1 MSRVIH
7 WGDSSRQA
15 LVDELPEAVVVLA
28 IGAVEQ
34 HGPYL
39 PTTTDILISSRVAA
53 AAAEVSV
60 ERGGRTVIVA
70 PPLPFGIS
78 GHHRAFGGTLSLEP
92 RTMLAVLEDLIDSI
106 ERQGGRRLLIV
117 NGHGGNRGIARAAAS
132 AADARESI
140 TVAAVD
146 YWDLHAGAAPGH
158 AGEVETSLVLAIAPE
173 LVAAPIPPRADPPTL
188 PSIGPASY
196 HGAWVWRGI
205 DGYTDDP
212 SRADAVAGQAFIATV
227 VDGLADLIVSF
238 GALPA

>member
-1 MSRVIH
+1 MKRVIH
-7 WGDSSRQA
+7 WGDVPRQR
-15 LVDELPEAVVVLA
+15 LVEELPEAIVVLA
-28 IGAVEQ
+28 IGAIEQ

-39 PTTTDILISSRVAA
+39 PTTTDILIASRVATA
-53 AAAEVSV
+53 GAHLAV
-60 ERGGRTVIVA
+60 ERGTRTVIIA

-92 RTMLAVLEDLIDSI
+92 RTMLAVLEDLVDSI
-106 ERQGGRRLLIV
+106 ERQGGRRLIIV
-117 NGHGGNRGIARAAAS
+117 NGHGGNRGIARAVAS
-132 AADARESI
+132 AADARASI

-146 YWDLHAGAAPGH
+146 YWDLGAASAPGH

-173 LVAAPIPPRADPPTL
+173 LVATPIPPRDAEPTL

-196 HGAWVWRGI
+196 HGAWVWQGI

-212 SRADAVAGQAFIATV
+212 SRADVGAGQALISTV

-238 GALPA
+238 GRLPA